1 MKPTAMPWRTE
12 AVSDAVRVVVGQGRK
27 KIILARLCP
36 KQLPEVET
44 AANAKLMAAAPDL
57 LKVLE
62 EIVGDESLQERMME
76 ADCSDCGST
85 LARAQLAISKAK
97 GDPVKV

>member
-1 MKPTAMPWRTE
+1 MKPTSQPWRTE

-27 KIILARLCP
+27 KVILARLCP
-36 KQLPEVET
+36 KQIPEQET
-44 AANAKLMAAAPDL
+44 AANARLMAGAPAL

-62 EIVGDESLQERMME
+62 EIVGDESLREHMME

-85 LARAQLAISKAK
+85 LAKAQQAISQAK
-97 GDPVKV
+97 GKV